1 MNYKTPII
9 PLVLFLAGP
18 FVLSYSAEITMSRT
32 DLLFGANFE
41 DEETEAWEFS
51 GKGSS
56 RITEYSGNHS
66 LNLTRTR
73 AAQTSISVA
82 EFNRI
87 DITMQLAALN
97 LGNSESCIAEI
108 STNGGKRWQ
117 ALLTVTPEMADGVT
131 LHTQSGQLKNSG
143 SIETLMLR
151 YRANGGG
158 RPAGGGDDVEI
169 VSKKKK

>member
-9 PLVLFLAGP
+9 LLVLFLAGP

-87 DITMQLAALN
+87 DITMQ
-97 LGNSESCIAEI
+97 
-108 STNGGKRWQ
+108 
-117 ALLTVTPEMADGVT
+117 
-131 LHTQSGQLKNSG
+131 
-143 SIETLMLR
+143 
-151 YRANGGG
+151 
-158 RPAGGGDDVEI
+158 
-169 VSKKKK
+169 

>member
-1 MNYKTPII
+1 MNYKACITLLI
-9 PLVLFLAGP
+9 LFLTGP
-18 FVLSYSAEITMSRT
+18 FALSYSAEITMSRT

-41 DEETEAWEFS
+41 DQETEAWEFT

-97 LGNSESCIAEI
+97 LGDSESCIAEI
-108 STNGGKRWQ
+108 STNSGKRWQ
-117 ALLTVTPEMADGVT
+117 AC
-131 LHTQSGQLKNSG
+131 
-143 SIETLMLR
+143 
-151 YRANGGG
+151 
-158 RPAGGGDDVEI
+158 
-169 VSKKKK
+169 

>member
-9 PLVLFLAGP
+9 LLVLFLAGP

-97 LGNSESCIAEI
+97 LGNSESCIAI
-108 STNGGKRWQ
+108 I
-117 ALLTVTPEMADGVT
+117 PELIA
-131 LHTQSGQLKNSG
+131 
-143 SIETLMLR
+143 IEL
-151 YRANGGG
+151 
-158 RPAGGGDDVEI
+158 I
-169 VSKKKK
+169 